1 MLDGEA
7 EGWAAERGGEG
18 FGLRGGLLIAE
29 GDTGSGL
36 AEEADG
42 GGADAARASGDE
54 GGAAGEGK
62 SYAGSGGGLGGHG
75 FHFAPGE
82 GAGVGLLLRPG
93 SEEFATGGDE
103 GLLFGCGQ
111 GEGGEDFLRQLGE
124 GEGVGGA
131 EFALPASR
139 GEDVPAE
146 GGDPVRAGEIRC
158 GNEAVEL
165 EEFGEA
171 GGAGGVGEQRVGL
184 AASGGF
190 RVRGLV
196 EVEEG
201 EHFAADGLVA
211 DPKDEVGAP
220 LHGFGDVGEGKEKGA
235 EALGVHWG
243 QGTRFGV

>member
-1 MLDGEA
+1 M
-7 EGWAAERGGEG
+7 
-18 FGLRGGLLIAE
+18 
-29 GDTGSGL
+29 
-36 AEEADG
+36 
-42 GGADAARASGDE
+42 
-54 GGAAGEGK
+54 
-62 SYAGSGGGLGGHG
+62 
-75 FHFAPGE
+75 
-82 GAGVGLLLRPG
+82 
-93 SEEFATGGDE
+93 
-103 GLLFGCGQ
+103 FGCGQ

-131 EFALPASR
+131 EFELPASR

-171 GGAGGVGEQRVGL
+171 GGAGGVGEQRVGLPTPACKARRGPRL